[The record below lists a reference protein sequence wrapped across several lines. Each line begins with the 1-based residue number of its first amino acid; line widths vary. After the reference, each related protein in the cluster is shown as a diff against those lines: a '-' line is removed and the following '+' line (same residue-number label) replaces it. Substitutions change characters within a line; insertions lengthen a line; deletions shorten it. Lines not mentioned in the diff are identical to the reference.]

1 VTDLSDH
8 PLAHRTVLT
17 VPDAE
22 TLFEDVRR
30 TSARWLL
37 DRYGAAPLEPGR
49 HRLDSAT
56 VLTNHTACLPDG
68 SERAIRLQLREE
80 KEEAVWR
87 TTITA
92 LACED
97 TAAVSVGLEVFPDEG
112 ALARPGRPKLVRD
125 LVAAL
130 RPEDGSARLTLDAQC
145 VEAGGV
151 ETLMEVLCDPERRL
165 PVVVAADPVRPPDDG
180 LWSERLERIVRQS
193 AGAASLYRLADLE
206 AVDAFREAIGEGH
219 GVAPGA
225 VRTYLTDVD
234 PAWGKDATRHRF
246 LSAARMCDAEDRAWF
261 GMVRAVQRLST
272 EAPLPRQLRTVLF
285 PDETARLHG
294 GQGHGRAT
302 TPVLPPPPSG
312 ACEGGS
318 EAEDEGEGEGEGE
331 ASRLRRE
338 AEELR
343 TALDRARE
351 DLRQARL
358 DAELSARSLAALE
371 EQRDQAVAQAEEDME
386 TALRAMDGEAAA
398 RSEVY
403 VLRERLCEE
412 GRYEE
417 TVVKEAAGAPD
428 SFATVW
434 ERLDSL
440 DGVLVTADAQR
451 ALELDDAQRGHI
463 WAAKA
468 WKGLRALNSYA
479 RAAKDGFKGGFY
491 QYCSSP
497 RSGGE
502 WPRKQVALVESETT
516 MNRWGEERIFPVP
529 TGVDAS
535 GVAEMQSHLKI
546 DSKGSTSPRVYFLDD
561 TKGITGRVIVG
572 YIGAHLT
579 NTRTN

>member
-1 VTDLSDH
+1 MTDLSDH

-37 DRYGAAPLEPGR
+37 GRYGAAPLEPGR
-49 HRLDSAT
+49 HRLDRAT
-56 VLTNHTACLPDG
+56 VLTNQTACLPDG

-80 KEEAVWR
+80 REEAVWR

-92 LACED
+92 LASED
-97 TAAVSVGLEVFPDEG
+97 MAAVSVGLEVFPDEG
-112 ALARPGRPKLVRD
+112 ARPRAGRPKLVRD

-151 ETLMEVLCDPERRL
+151 ETLMDVLCDPERRL
-165 PVVVAADPVRPPDDG
+165 PVVVAADPVRPPVDG
-180 LWSERLERIVRQS
+180 LWSERLERIVRQA

-206 AVDAFREAIGEGH
+206 AVDAFREAIGEDH

-234 PAWGKDATRHRF
+234 PAWGKDASRHRF
-246 LSAARMCDAEDRAWF
+246 LTAARMCDAEDRAWF

-272 EAPLPRQLRTVLF
+272 AAPLPRPLRRVLF
-285 PDETARLHG
+285 PDETARRHG
-294 GQGHGRAT
+294 GREHGRPGIGRGAAV
-302 TPVLPPPPSG
+302 PVLPPPPDTPPSSTNPDPDEAARLRG
-312 ACEGGS
+312 
-318 EAEDEGEGEGEGE
+318 EAEK
-331 ASRLRRE
+331 LR
-338 AEELR
+338 AE
-343 TALDRARE
+343 LDRARE
-351 DLRQARL
+351 ELRQARL

-371 EQRDQAVAQAEEDME
+371 EQRDRAVSQAEEDME
-386 TALRAMDGEAAA
+386 TALRAMDGEEAA
-398 RSEVY
+398 RAEVY

-428 SFATVW
+428 SFASVW

-497 RSGGE
+497 QSGGE

-535 GVAEMQSHLKI
+535 GMAEMQSHLKI

>member
-17 VPDAE
+17 VPDAK
-22 TLFEDVRR
+22 TLFRDVRR
-30 TSARWLL
+30 TSAQWLKG
-37 DRYGAAPLEPGR
+37 RFAGPVPLSPGR
-49 HRLDSAT
+49 HRLDEST
-56 VLTNHTACLPDG
+56 VLTNHTVHLPDG
-68 SERAIRLQLREE
+68 TERAIRLQLREE
-80 KEEAVWR
+80 REQAVWR

-92 LACED
+92 LASED
-97 TAAVSVGLEVFPDEG
+97 MAAVSVGLEVFPDKAPDG
-112 ALARPGRPKLVRD
+112 ASDRMTVRPTPGRPGLVRD

-151 ETLMEVLCDPERRL
+151 ETLMDVLCDPERRL
-165 PVVVAADPVRPPDDG
+165 PVVVAAQPARPTADG
-180 LWSERLERIVRQS
+180 IWSERLDRIARQA
-193 AGAASLYRLADLE
+193 AGAASLYLLADLE
-206 AVDAFREAIGEGH
+206 AVDAFREAIGEYH

-225 VRTYLTDVD
+225 VRTYLRDVD
-234 PAWGKDATRHRF
+234 PAWGKDAARHRF
-246 LSAARMCDAEDRAWF
+246 VTAARMCDAEDRSWF
-261 GMVRAVQRLST
+261 GTVRAVQRLST
-272 EAPLPRQLRTVLF
+272 EAPLPRPLRTVLF
-285 PDETARLHG
+285 PDESARRRGAERGAEADRSSAWAL
-294 GQGHGRAT
+294 
-302 TPVLPPPPSG
+302 LPRPD
-312 ACEGGS
+312 AD
-318 EAEDEGEGEGEGE
+318 EAAG
-331 ASRLRRE
+331 LRRE
-338 AEELR
+338 NEDLRAEL
-343 TALDRARE
+343 ARARE
-351 DLRQARL
+351 ELRQARL
-358 DAELSARSLAALE
+358 DTELAARSLAALE
-371 EQRDQAVAQAEEDME
+371 EQRDLAVAQAEDDME
-386 TALRAMDGEAAA
+386 TALRAMDGEEAAKA
-398 RSEVY
+398 ELY

-428 SFATVW
+428 SFRTVW
-434 ERLDSL
+434 ERLGTL
-440 DGVLVTADAQR
+440 DGVLVTAEAER

-468 WKGLRALNSYA
+468 WKGLRALDSYA

-497 RSGGE
+497 QSGGE

-529 TGVDAS
+529 QAVDAS
-535 GVAEMQSHLKI
+535 GTAEMQSHLKI

>member
-1 VTDLSDH
+1 MTDLSDH
-8 PLAHRTVLT
+8 PLAHRSVLT
-17 VPDAE
+17 VPDAD
-22 TLFEDVRR
+22 TLFQDVRR
-30 TSARWLL
+30 TSARWLES
-37 DRYGAAPLEPGR
+37 RFGAAPLEPGR
-49 HRLDSAT
+49 HRLDATT

-68 SERAIRLQLREE
+68 TERAIRLQLREE
-80 KEEAVWR
+80 RDEAVWR

-92 LACED
+92 LASED
-97 TAAVSVGLEVFPDEG
+97 VAAVSVGLEVFPDRLRAAG
-112 ALARPGRPKLVRD
+112 AHLGPGRPELVRD

-130 RPEDGSARLTLDAQC
+130 RPEDGSARLTPDAQC

-151 ETLMEVLCDPERRL
+151 ETLMDVLCDPDRRL
-165 PVVVAADPVRPPDDG
+165 PVVVAAQPVRPAAEG
-180 LWSERLERIVRQS
+180 VWSERLERIVRQA

-206 AVDAFREAIGEGH
+206 AVDAFREAIGEDH

-234 PAWGKDATRHRF
+234 PAWGRDASRHRF

-272 EAPLPRQLRTVLF
+272 EAPVPRPLRTVLF
-285 PDETARLHG
+285 PHETAPRP
-294 GQGHGRAT
+294 RAGADRGSAA
-302 TPVLPPPPSG
+302 PAALLPPGP
-312 ACEGGS
+312 
-318 EAEDEGEGEGEGE
+318 DE

-338 AEELR
+338 NEELR
-343 TALDRARE
+343 AELDRVRE
-351 DLRQARL
+351 DLRRAQE
-358 DAELSARSLAALE
+358 DAELSARAMASLEDRYAE
-371 EQRDQAVAQAEEDME
+371 AVVRAEEDME
-386 TALRAMDGEAAA
+386 TALRAMDGEEAA
-398 RSEVY
+398 RSELY

-417 TVVKEAAGAPD
+417 TVVKDPAGAPE
-428 SFATVW
+428 SFRTVW
-434 ERLDSL
+434 ERLDTL
-440 DGVLVTADAQR
+440 DGVLVTADLQR

-529 TGVDAS
+529 EAVDAS
-535 GVAEMQSHLKI
+535 GTAEMQSHLKI